1 MSEGTCQIL
10 RPAAFARRGSLLAIA
25 SGKGG
30 VGKTW
35 LAITLAH
42 ALARAGRKTL
52 LFDGDL
58 GLANI
63 DIQLGLMPQDDLGD
77 VLSGRV
83 TLAQAITRF
92 AGEFDIITGRSG
104 SGRLGSTPASRL
116 QHLSQ
121 GLLGMSRDYDMVILD
136 LGAGVEQTVRALSR
150 GADTCLVIVTEEPTS
165 LTDAYAFIK
174 VTHSDQPQAD
184 IRVVVNLAET
194 GSDGTRTY
202 NTLLKACESFLKISP
217 PLLGIIRRDPRVTE
231 SIRQQTPILW
241 RSPRSNAAG
250 DVNAITLKLL
260 SEFAGRTRAMAR

>member
-10 RPAAFARRGSLLAIA
+10 RPAAFARRGSLVAIA

-83 TLAQAITRF
+83 TLAQAVIHFTD
-92 AGEFDIITGRSG
+92 GFDNITGRSG
-104 SGRLGSTPASRL
+104 SGRHGSAPASRL

-121 GLLGMSRDYDMVILD
+121 GLMGMSRDYDMVMLD
-136 LGAGVEQTVRALSR
+136 LGAGVEQTVRALARSV
-150 GADTCLVIVTEEPTS
+150 DTCLVIVTDEPTS

-174 VTHSDQPQAD
+174 VTHSDRPLAD
-184 IRVVVNLAET
+184 IRIIVNLAET
-194 GSDGTRTY
+194 SPDGTRTY
-202 NTLLKACESFLKISP
+202 NTLLRACESFLRISP
-217 PLLGIIRRDPRVTE
+217 PLLGIVRRDPRVAE
-231 SIRQQTPILW
+231 AIRQQTPILT
-241 RSPRSNAAG
+241 RSPRTAAAC

-260 SEFAGRTRAMAR
+260 SEFGGRTRAAVR

>member
-1 MSEGTCQIL
+1 
-10 RPAAFARRGSLLAIA
+10 
-25 SGKGG
+25 
-30 VGKTW
+30 
-35 LAITLAH
+35 
-42 ALARAGRKTL
+42 
-52 LFDGDL
+52 
-58 GLANI
+58 
-63 DIQLGLMPQDDLGD
+63 MPQDDLGD

-121 GLLGMSRDYDMVILD
+121 GLLGMSRDYDMVVLD

-194 GSDGTRTY
+194 GTDGTRTY

-217 PLLGIIRRDPRVTE
+217 PLLGIIRRDPRVSE

-250 DVNAITLKLL
+250 DVNAITLRLL